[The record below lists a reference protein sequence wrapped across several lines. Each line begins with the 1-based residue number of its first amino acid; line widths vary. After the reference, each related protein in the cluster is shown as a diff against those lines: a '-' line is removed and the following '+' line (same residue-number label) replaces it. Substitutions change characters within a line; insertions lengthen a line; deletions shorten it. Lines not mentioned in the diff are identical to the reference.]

1 MAINESAIRR
11 GYERKLFLSV
21 AILFALVVLIGF
33 GPTYYLKEVFQ
44 TPPLSS
50 VLVHVHGL
58 LMTTWV
64 ALFAAQVW
72 LIRSKNIKIHQK
84 LGLAA
89 IGLAIAIVV
98 VGFFVAVHAAKYG
111 GGTPPP
117 PGFPRLS
124 FLAIP
129 MFDLVMFTLLFG
141 AAVYY
146 RKNAANHKRL
156 MILTALNFMPPALA
170 RIHLSVFDALGP
182 LAFFGIP
189 ALLAIGLLI
198 YDTRRNG
205 KLNKVFLAGAML
217 LIASYPLRIA
227 ISGTDAWTS
236 FATWLTTWAA

>member
-11 GYERKLFLSV
+11 NYERRLFLIA
-21 AILFALVVLIGF
+21 AILFALIVLIGF
-33 GPTYYLKEVFQ
+33 GPTYYFKEFFH
-44 TPPLSS
+44 TPPLAS

-64 ALFAAQVW
+64 ALFATQVW

-89 IGLAIAIVV
+89 IGLAITIVV

-129 MFDLVMFTLLFG
+129 MFDLVMFALLFG

-146 RKNAANHKRL
+146 RKQAANHKRL
-156 MILTALNFMPPALA
+156 MILTALNFFPPALA
-170 RIHLSVFDALGP
+170 RIHFSVFDALGP

-189 ALLAIGLLI
+189 AILAIGLLI

>member
-11 GYERKLFLSV
+11 GYERRLFLIV
-21 AILFALVVLIGF
+21 AILFAFVVLIGF
-33 GPTYYLKEVFQ
+33 GPTYYFKEFFH
-44 TPPLSS
+44 TPALSS

-64 ALFAAQVW
+64 LLFAAQIW

-89 IGLAIAIVV
+89 VGLAVAIVV
-98 VGFFVAVHAAKYG
+98 IGFFVAVHAAKYG
-111 GGTPPP
+111 GATPPP

-129 MFDLVMFTLLFG
+129 MFDLVMFVILFG
-141 AAVYY
+141 AAIYY
-146 RKNAANHKRL
+146 RKQPADHKRL
-156 MILTALNFMPPALA
+156 MIMTAINFLPPALA
-170 RIHLSVFDALGP
+170 RIHLSIFDALGP

-189 ALLAIGLLI
+189 AVMAVGLLV

-236 FATWLTTWAA
+236 FAAWLTTWAA

>member
-11 GYERKLFLSV
+11 GYERRLFLIV
-21 AILFALVVLIGF
+21 AILFAVLVLIGF
-33 GPTYYLKEVFQ
+33 GPTYYLKEFFH
-44 TPPLSS
+44 TPEIGY
-50 VLVHVHGL
+50 VLLNVHGL

-64 ALFAAQVW
+64 LLFAAQVW
-72 LIRSKNIKIHQK
+72 LIRSKNIKVHQK
-84 LGLAA
+84 IGLAA
-89 IGLAIAIVV
+89 IGLAVAIVI

-111 GGTPPP
+111 SNSSPAPIQG
-117 PGFPRLS
+117 LA

-129 MFDLVMFTLLFG
+129 LFDLVMFVILFG

-146 RKNAANHKRL
+146 RKKAANHKRL
-156 MILTALNFMPPALA
+156 MILTAINFMPPALA

-189 ALLAIGLLI
+189 TLITIGLLV

-217 LIASYPLRIA
+217 LIVSYPLRLA
-227 ISGTDAWTS
+227 ISGTDAWIS
-236 FATWLTTWAA
+236 FATWLSKWAA

>member
-11 GYERKLFLSV
+11 GYERRLFLIV
-21 AILFALVVLIGF
+21 AILFAVLVLIGF
-33 GPTYYLKEVFQ
+33 GPTYYLKEFFH
-44 TPPLSS
+44 TPDIAY
-50 VLVHVHGL
+50 VLLNVHGL

-64 ALFAAQVW
+64 LLFAAQVW
-72 LIRSKNIKIHQK
+72 LIRSKNIRIHQK

-89 IGLAIAIVV
+89 VGLAVAIVI

-111 GGTPPP
+111 SNSTPAPI
-117 PGFPRLS
+117 PGLS

-129 MFDLVMFTLLFG
+129 LFDLVMFIILFG

-146 RKNAANHKRL
+146 RKKAANHKRL
-156 MILTALNFMPPALA
+156 MILTALNFVPPALA
-170 RIHLSVFDALGP
+170 RMSFLPAGGP
-182 LAFFGIP
+182 LVFFGIP
-189 ALLAIGLLI
+189 TILAIGLLI

-217 LIASYPLRIA
+217 LIASYPLRLA

-236 FATWLTTWAA
+236 FAAWLTTWAA